1 MLLPI
6 LHQDDYLVAINKP
19 AGMLVHRSFLD
30 KHETIFVMQTLRDQL
45 GRLVYP
51 IHRLDRPTSG
61 VLLFA
66 LNSEVAHALALQ
78 FEQHLVQKTYWA
90 IVRGAVADGGRIDYA
105 LKPRLDKI
113 ADKFAN
119 QDKAPEPAITDYQS
133 LGIVEFP
140 FVSCERFT
148 TSRYSWLKLCPQTGR
163 KHQLRRHLKHIFHPI
178 VGDTTYGD
186 KKQNRAVLANIGTK
200 RLMLHAHQLS
210 FIHPISHQ
218 EMTVTADVDDEF
230 AKFIAV
236 FHSSA

>member
-1 MLLPI
+1 MTIPI
-6 LHQDDYLVAINKP
+6 LYQDDTIVAVNKP

-30 KHETIFVMQTLRDQL
+30 KHETLFVMQTLRDQI
-45 GRLVYP
+45 GQHVYP
-51 IHRLDRPTSG
+51 VHRLDRPTSG
-61 VLLFA
+61 LLLFA
-66 LNSEVAHALALQ
+66 LSSEIANALALQ
-78 FEQHLVQKTYWA
+78 FEHHRVQKQYWA
-90 IVRGAVADGGRIDYA
+90 IVRGIVPHQGRIDYA
-105 LKPRLDKI
+105 LKPRWDKI
-113 ADKFAN
+113 ADKFSN
-119 QDKAPEPAITDYQS
+119 QDKDAEPAITDYQC
-133 LGIVEFP
+133 LATTELP
-140 FVSCERFT
+140 FTSCERFT
-148 TSRYSWLKLCPQTGR
+148 TSRYSWVKLTPITGR
-163 KHQLRRHLKHIFHPI
+163 KHQLRRHMKHIFHPI